1 MKKAGFLIF
10 LIASNKP
17 SEYYKTKGARY
28 MNILNI
34 RDGCAA
40 VMISRSELEDFGVT
54 YDSLDYSS
62 DKTKLIIRFALEK
75 INEKADDPRFF
86 ERGMTIEALPDSD
99 GGCMLFFNFTKNS
112 GRALIKN
119 EPEFYTAES
128 PDFENLCAFCASAEK
143 LNLFITSS
151 LYKKNGAYRLVFSS
165 CRLSREGTEDI
176 MSEFADVK
184 PARAVNETYEYW
196 DEVIGDNAA
205 ETLAEIS
212 AGSRQ

>member
-1 MKKAGFLIF
+1 
-10 LIASNKP
+10 
-17 SEYYKTKGARY
+17 

-40 VMISRSELEDFGVT
+40 VMISRSELEEFGVT

-62 DKTKLIIRFALEK
+62 DKTKLIVRFALEK

-99 GGCMLFFNFTKNS
+99 GGCMLFFNFTKNP
-112 GRALIKN
+112 GRTLIKN

-128 PDFENLCAFCASAEK
+128 SNFENLCAFCASAEK
-143 LNLFITSS
+143 LNLCITSS

-165 CRLSREGTEDI
+165 CRLSREGTRDI
-176 MSEFADVK
+176 ISEFADVM
-184 PARAVNETYEYW
+184 PARAVNETFECW
-196 DEVIGDNAA
+196 EEIIGENAA
-205 ETLAEIS
+205 ETLAN
-212 AGSRQ
+212 AGLNNNSL